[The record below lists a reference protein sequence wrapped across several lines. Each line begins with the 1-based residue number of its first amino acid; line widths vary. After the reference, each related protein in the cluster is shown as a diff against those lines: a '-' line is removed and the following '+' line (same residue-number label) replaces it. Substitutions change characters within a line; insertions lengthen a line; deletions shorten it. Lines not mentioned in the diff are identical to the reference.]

1 MFDDEDMKKNFEK
14 FIQEFQK
21 MLEGM
26 MENFDFENMDPN
38 EIMKNIDWEKMPK
51 FKTPFGEDFAKNPF
65 MMGFSV
71 NMGPDGKPRLERFGN
86 KKQEE
91 EKESKETNNPYTSIR
106 EPLVDVLEDDKQI
119 TLICEVPGVEKED
132 IKLKTTS
139 KDIEIRAGASY
150 HKKLTFTSEVI
161 PQKARAKYK
170 NGILEIKLPKK

>member
-1 MFDDEDMKKNFEK
+1 MFDDENFKKFME
-14 FIQEFQK
+14 EFQK

-38 EIMKNIDWEKMPK
+38 EIMKNIDWENLPK

-86 KKQEE
+86 KKPEPPTGE
-91 EKESKETNNPYTSIR
+91 ESKGKKNPYAGAR
-106 EPLVDVLEDDKQI
+106 EPLVDVLEDDKRI
-119 TLICEVPGVEKED
+119 TLICEIPGVEKED

-139 KDIEIRAGASY
+139 KNIEIRAGASY
-150 HKKLTFTSEVI
+150 HKKLTFSSEVI

>member
-14 FIQEFQK
+14 FIEEFQK

-38 EIMKNIDWEKMPK
+38 EIMKNIDWENLP

-71 NMGPDGKPRLERFGN
+71 NVGPDGKPRLERFGS
-86 KKQEE
+86 KKQPAPPGPTG
-91 EKESKETNNPYTSIR
+91 KKNQYVR

-119 TLICEVPGVEKED
+119 TLICEVPGVEKEE

-139 KDIEIRAGASY
+139 KNIEIRAGASY
-150 HKKLTFTSEVI
+150 HKKLTFSTEVI
-161 PQKARAKYK
+161 PNKARAKYK

>member
-1 MFDDEDMKKNFEK
+1 MFDDEEMRKNFEK
-14 FIQEFQK
+14 FIEEFQK

-26 MENFDFENMDPN
+26 MENFDLENMDPN
-38 EIMKNIDWEKMPK
+38 ELMKNIDWENLPK

-71 NMGPDGKPRLERFGN
+71 NIGPDGKPRLERFGN
-86 KKQEE
+86 KKPTPTENDE
-91 EKESKETNNPYTSIR
+91 VPISPVR

-119 TLICEVPGVEKED
+119 TLICEIPGVEKED

-139 KDIEIRAGASY
+139 KDIEIRAGETY
-150 HKKLTFTSEVI
+150 QKKLAFSTEVI